1 MPSWR
6 QEKRIYKMWAYESV
20 FYQIYPLGFCG
31 APFENDGVEKSR
43 ILKVK
48 EWIPHIRGIG
58 ADAIYFSPVFE
69 SDTHGYNTRD
79 FRKID
84 CRLGSNEDFAEVCRS
99 LHEAGIRVVLDGVFN
114 HVGRGFWA
122 FQDVL
127 KNRENSPYLNWF
139 HIDLGGNS
147 NYNDGLWYEGWEGN
161 YDLVKLNLKNEEVV
175 NHILESVRFWVE
187 TFDIDGLRLDVA
199 YLLDHDF
206 VRRLRSFCDG
216 LKKDFFLVGEI
227 LHGDYKTL
235 VNDQMLHSCT
245 NYECYKGLYSSF
257 NSMNLFEINHS
268 LLRQFGPEGWT
279 LYKGLHLMTFVDN
292 HDVSRVA
299 SILTN
304 EKHLPLI
311 YALAFGMPGIPCIY
325 YGSEWGAKGNKSDGD
340 PALRPS
346 FEEPVENEL
355 TEFVGKLS
363 AAKKGSKALNY
374 GGFRSVVLTNK
385 QCIFERAV
393 EGERVLVAINADS
406 EPYTAHFDAGCGM
419 AVDLITGREHDFGG
433 GSELPPYSAFFWRC
447 EA

>member
-1 MPSWR
+1 
-6 QEKRIYKMWAYESV
+6 MWAYESV

-139 HIDLGGNS
+139 HINLGGNS

-227 LHGDYKTL
+227 LNGDYKTL

-393 EGERVLVAINADS
+393 EGERVLVAINADC

>member
-1 MPSWR
+1 
-6 QEKRIYKMWAYESV
+6 MWAYESV

-139 HIDLGGNS
+139 HINLGGNS

-235 VNDQMLHSCT
+235 VNNQMLHSCT